1 MNKNTS
7 TRRKSRQ
14 TTQQSNEKKEE
25 RPRRRSR
32 RHSHTFPKGDPSAKL
47 EIIPLGGFS
56 EIGRNSVAI
65 RADDEVVVL
74 DLGLMMD
81 KYIEYTDSDD
91 LVEISGRKLIEIGAV
106 PDVNILGDLKKKV
119 VGIILT
125 HAHLDHI
132 GGVPYLANRFDCD
145 IHSAPF
151 TIELVRRMF
160 SDEKRLPRG
169 KLVAHD
175 LNARFKLGSKF
186 EIEFIYITH
195 SAPHTIMAL
204 VHTPYGKIL
213 YANDFKFDNNPTLGP
228 KPNYARLREL
238 AGQIDYLIVDTL
250 YADMPVKTPS
260 EKIAEEM
267 LKDVLL
273 GTQSRGATIIVSTFS
288 SHIARLRAIVNVA
301 KMMKRQPVFLGRSLA
316 KYVDAAETVGL
327 ADFSDVEIVPY
338 GGKVKPYLKRVKE
351 PGKYLFVA
359 TGHQGEPKAI
369 LSRIVDQNLLPLNDN
384 DMVVFSSKTIPVP
397 VSLAN
402 RKRLDDKLR
411 AKHIRIFDNIHVSGH
426 GAREDHRDFLN
437 TLKPKHVIPTH
448 GNVKQLRAFKELA
461 EEVGYKPKDIRI
473 IKVGER
479 VKVA

>member
-1 MNKNTS
+1 MS
-7 TRRKSRQ
+7 RKRSKQSPDNQGARKKTKRQ
-14 TTQQSNEKKEE
+14 
-25 RPRRRSR
+25 RRRQA
-32 RHSHTFPKGDPSAKL
+32 PKTPAKL
-47 EIIPLGGFS
+47 EIIPLGGYS
-56 EIGRNSVAI
+56 EIGRNSVAV
-65 RADDEVVVL
+65 RADDEVIIL

-81 KYIEYTDSDD
+81 RYIEYTDSDE
-91 LVEISGRKLIEIGAV
+91 LVEISGRKLIQIGAV
-106 PDVNILGDLKKKV
+106 PDVNILGNLKKDV
-119 VGIILT
+119 VGIVLT

-132 GGVPYLANRFDCD
+132 GAVPYLANRFDCD

-160 SDEKRLPRG
+160 DDEKRMPRG
-169 KLVAHD
+169 RLVSHE
-175 LNARFKLGSKF
+175 LNERFRVGEKF
-186 EIEFIYITH
+186 EVEFIYITH
-195 SAPHTIMAL
+195 SAPHTVMIL
-204 VHTPYGKIL
+204 LHTPYGKIL

-238 AGQIDYLIVDTL
+238 EGQVDYLLVDTL
-250 YADMPVKTPS
+250 YADQAIKTPS

-273 GTQSRGATIIVSTFS
+273 GTQSRDATIIVSTFS

-316 KYVDAAETVGL
+316 KYVEAAEAVGL

-359 TGHQGEPKAI
+359 TGHQGEPKAV
-369 LSRIVDQNLLPLNDN
+369 LSRIVNENYLPLSDN
-384 DMVVFSSKTIPVP
+384 DMVIFSSKTIPVP
-397 VSLAN
+397 VSIEN
-402 RKRLDDKLR
+402 RKRLDDQLR
-411 AKHIRIFDNIHVSGH
+411 AKHVRIFDNIHVSGH

-437 TLKPKHVIPTH
+437 TLKPKNVIPTH
-448 GNVKQLRAFKELA
+448 GELKQLEAFKDLA
-461 EEVGYKPKDIRI
+461 KEVGYKEHQIRI
-473 IKVGER
+473 VKNGTR